1 MAVDGA
7 MEEVK
12 AVFRC
17 EPRSQGRPQAVV
29 LTATPGQGCVV
40 HRCQDPCRPPPC
52 REVRVREGGVLQ
64 GLFTRV
70 ILSRPVCGLFGPPVA
85 KLPLDG
91 WPCPGRHSRTLVC
104 RAGKLG
110 DTTLGSLA
118 V

>member
-40 HRCQDPCRPPPC
+40 HRCQDP
-52 REVRVREGGVLQ
+52 
-64 GLFTRV
+64 
-70 ILSRPVCGLFGPPVA
+70 
-85 KLPLDG
+85 
-91 WPCPGRHSRTLVC
+91 
-104 RAGKLG
+104 
-110 DTTLGSLA
+110 
-118 V
+118 